1 MGLGPRPEILEGWT
15 RTAARIA
22 RETVGAATEG
32 PPLNGVELTALG
44 GRLRIAHLFDAIVD

>member
-1 MGLGPRPEILEGWT
+1 MGFDATQESLHGGPVWLPGSHEKRC
-15 RTAARIA
+15 
-22 RETVGAATEG
+22 GAATAV